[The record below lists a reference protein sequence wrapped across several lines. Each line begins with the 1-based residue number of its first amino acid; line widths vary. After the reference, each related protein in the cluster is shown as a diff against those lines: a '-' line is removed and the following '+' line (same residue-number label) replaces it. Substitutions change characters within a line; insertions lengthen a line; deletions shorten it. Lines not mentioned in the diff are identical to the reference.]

1 MPETD
6 LRRALEEGD
15 DFDGVIFEDLDLVE
29 VPLGEKSFRDC
40 RFAKVR
46 LSEARLAGCT
56 FEDCAFEDCDLTMAK
71 VADAAF
77 REVAFLRSKLM
88 GIDWTDVRGLAFAVS
103 FEECNLSHATFS
115 DRKMPRTIFRQC
127 RAHEASFAGVDL
139 TKSVFTGTDLRGAR
153 FIDTILVEADLS
165 EAVHYDISPQ
175 QNRLR
180 KTKFSQEAALALVA
194 QLGVV
199 VPK

>member
-1 MPETD
+1 MPDSDPQTLLQTEDD
-6 LRRALEEGD
+6 LD
-15 DFDGVIFEDLDLVE
+15 DVVFTDLDLGDTS
-29 VPLGEKSFRDC
+29 LADKTFRDC
-40 RFAKVR
+40 RFVKVK
-46 LSEARLAGCT
+46 LAEASLAGCT
-56 FEDCAFEDCDLTMAK
+56 FEDCEFEDCDLTMAK
-71 VADAAF
+71 VGGAAF
-77 REVAFLRSKLM
+77 RGVVFRRSKLM
-88 GIDWTDVRGLAFAVS
+88 GVDWSDVRGIAFVVS
-103 FEECNLSHATFS
+103 FEECNLSHATFA
-115 DRKMPRTIFRQC
+115 DRKMPETVFREC

-139 TKSVFTGTDLRGAR
+139 SKCVFTGTDLRGAR

-180 KTKFSQEAALALVA
+180 KTKFSQEAALALAA

>member
-1 MPETD
+1 MPEKD
-6 LRRALEEGD
+6 PPKALEEGD
-15 DFDGVIFEDLDLVE
+15 DFDGVTFEDLDLGGVR
-29 VPLGEKSFRDC
+29 LGEKSFRDC
-40 RFAKVR
+40 RFVKVR
-46 LSEARLAGCT
+46 WAEAQLAGCT

-71 VADAAF
+71 VAGAAF
-77 REVAFLRSKLM
+77 REVAFVRSKLM
-88 GIDWTDVRGLAFAVS
+88 GVDWTDVRGLVFAVS

-115 DRKMPRTIFRQC
+115 DRKMPRTIFRKC

-139 TKSVFTGTDLRGAR
+139 TKSVFAGSDLRGAR
-153 FIDTILVEADLS
+153 FIDTVLVEADLS

-180 KTKFSQEAALALVA
+180 KTKFSEEAALALVA